1 MLNLNQLLITVQ
13 QSISKVI
20 KPTPK
25 PQQRPSLTRY
35 SLDQPMTLEEVSDE
49 YFYVLL
55 LNNLPPSPRQRR

>member
-20 KPTPK
+20 KPTPQQ
-25 PQQRPSLTRY
+25 QQRQSLTRY

-49 YFYVLL
+49 YFCVLL